1 MEEAKQSDETTRT
14 QALKDMYAKKKA
26 SAQDKAQKADEHTGT
41 FKLVTDRDS
50 QVSDVCARSER
61 Y

>member
-1 MEEAKQSDETTRT
+1 MDEAKQSDDTTRQ

-26 SAQDKAQKADEHTGT
+26 TAEQTAAKADEKTGT

-50 QVSDVCARSER
+50 QVS
-61 Y
+61 